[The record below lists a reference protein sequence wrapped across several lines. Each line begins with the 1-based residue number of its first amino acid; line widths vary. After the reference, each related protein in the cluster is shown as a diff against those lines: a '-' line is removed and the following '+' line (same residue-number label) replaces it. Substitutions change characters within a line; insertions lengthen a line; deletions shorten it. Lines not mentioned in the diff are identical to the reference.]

1 MLQNAQM
8 FLLSEIGKKKKST
21 SSLTYFCFCFFYTAL
36 HPIFADA
43 LYLAL
48 SSALEKKPNR
58 VLWCPSACMQQP
70 CTSVRTTLL
79 TRTRLIDLEEEL
91 NRRQYTSRRSVAH
104 DT

>member
-1 MLQNAQM
+1 M
-8 FLLSEIGKKKKST
+8 
-21 SSLTYFCFCFFYTAL
+21 AL
-36 HPIFADA
+36 HPVFADA